1 MASSLLAPDGQ
12 EQMRPVQA
20 KRVDWLEAQ
29 ARRIRATCVQMA
41 HEGRE
46 GHLSGTLSCV
56 DLLVALFHGWLRVDP
71 AHPKHPGRDRF
82 IFSKG
87 HAASALY
94 AIMADSGFFP
104 KEWLLR
110 YAKDNT
116 PLPNHPCA
124 HALPILECSSGSLGQ
139 GLGIGTG
146 MSYGMRLAGI
156 DSRVV
161 VLMSDGECNE
171 GSVWEAAMFAAA
183 NRLDQVLAVVDN
195 NGVQAVG
202 RSDELMGHTS
212 LAEKFRA
219 FGWSAQTIDGNCMRE
234 IVETLAGVP
243 FEPGRPS
250 AIVARTTGGA
260 GVSFIQDDVLW
271 HYRVPSDDDLRRALD
286 ELLAKPI
293 HKD

>member
-1 MASSLLAPDGQ
+1 
-12 EQMRPVQA
+12 
-20 KRVDWLEAQ
+20 
-29 ARRIRATCVQMA
+29 MA
-41 HEGRE
+41 HQGRE
-46 GHLSGTLSCV
+46 GHLSGTLSSV
-56 DLLVALFHGWLRVDP
+56 DLLVALFHGWLRIDP

-94 AIMADSGFFP
+94 AVMADRGFFP
-104 KEWLLR
+104 KEWLHR
-110 YAKDNT
+110 YAQEHT

-124 HALPILECSSGSLGQ
+124 HALPVLECSSGSLGQ

-156 DSRVV
+156 DARVA

-183 NRLDQVLAVVDN
+183 NRMDRVLAVVDN

-219 FGWSAQTIDGNCMRE
+219 FGWRARTINGNHMVE
-234 IVETLAGVP
+234 ILAALADVP

-260 GVSFIQDDVLW
+260 GVSFMQDDVLW
-271 HYRVPSDDDLRRALD
+271 HYRVPSEDDLRRALD

-293 HKD
+293 HQAAHGATDGATDGD